1 MNKKL
6 FLTEQEYFNYFEQ
19 FYSDTFFS
27 SKYPLV
33 CEEMK
38 DICIEIKKK
47 IKQINSDNY
56 FKTHSEILALDS
68 RMQIIL
74 SLINLSE
81 LSEQDIVNFSKN
93 DYKYYFT
100 ELCGFNIRDKIPCSL
115 YFSIK

>member
-19 FYSDTFFS
+19 FYSDNFFY
-27 SKYPLV
+27 SKYQLV
-33 CEEMK
+33 CEEVK
-38 DICIEIKKK
+38 DICIETKKK
-47 IKQINSDNY
+47 IKQIN
-56 FKTHSEILALDS
+56 SEILALDS

-74 SLINLSE
+74 SLINMSE
-81 LSEQDIVNFSKN
+81 LFELDIIKLSRN

-100 ELCGFNIRDKIPCSL
+100 ELCGLNIKDKILCSL